1 MNFDINT
8 RKLDILLYVFLL
20 CPSNTLWKPIEKTA
34 SPSLGAVDLVKNSGF
49 YAPKAVTVCLPYS
62 L

>member
-8 RKLDILLYVFLL
+8 RKLDIFIHFSFMSILHVL
-20 CPSNTLWKPIEKTA
+20 KTHRQDFA
-34 SPSLGAVDLVKNSGF
+34 SPSLGAVDLVKNSGC
-49 YAPKAVTVCLPYS
+49 YALKAKMVCLPYS